1 MRNGVCAAFLAVVV
15 AILAPPVL
23 ANEDATYP
31 DTQFGIPERLR
42 QLAPAPTV
50 APAPALTAPRQAL
63 APAPAAPPSVR
74 PPAGV
79 PRLPTPAAPGQAYG
93 YGPEPV
99 RPSVPP
105 TLGGLA
111 CVALT
116 FDDGPDPNLT
126 PRLLA
131 VLAAEGV
138 KATFFVLGSKT
149 ATWPNVVRAAADAG
163 NEIGNHSW
171 DHPPLPSL
179 GDDAV
184 RRQIAN
190 TDAAIQRA
198 IGSTPRVLRPPY
210 GSISPR
216 VRALDSRP
224 WVLWYT
230 DTQDWRTHNGNT
242 TINVASATP
251 TGSIVLMHDTQPS
264 TVNAAEGLIR
274 NLKGRGFK
282 FVTVSEML
290 AGACGSY
297 PARQVSL

>member
-1 MRNGVCAAFLAVVV
+1 MRIVRCLAAGLLLAAAPFFPQSARADDDEDQRPSRLFQLSPGAAPLQANAPLPAGPAQAGPRAPSAPAAGRTPP
-15 AILAPPVL
+15 AIQAYGRDPEAARPTVPPVL
-23 ANEDATYP
+23 
-31 DTQFGIPERLR
+31 G
-42 QLAPAPTV
+42 
-50 APAPALTAPRQAL
+50 
-63 APAPAAPPSVR
+63 
-74 PPAGV
+74 G
-79 PRLPTPAAPGQAYG
+79 TP
-93 YGPEPV
+93 
-99 RPSVPP
+99 
-105 TLGGLA
+105 

-131 VLAAEGV
+131 ILSAEGV
-138 KATFFVLGSKT
+138 KATFFVLGVKT
-149 ATWPNVVRAAADAG
+149 ATWPDVVRAAAEAG

-179 GDDAV
+179 ADDAV

-190 TDAAIQRA
+190 TDAAIRKA
-198 IGSTPRVLRPPY
+198 TGSVPRVLRPPY

-224 WVLWYT
+224 WVLWYI
-230 DTQDWRTHNGNT
+230 DTRDWRTHSAANT
-242 TINVASATP
+242 VQAASAAP

-264 TVNAAEGLIR
+264 TVSAAQDLIR
-274 NLKGRGFK
+274 GLKARGFQ

-290 AGACGSY
+290 AGACGAY